1 VKEEVTKE
9 IFEAE
14 KNNTELFILESA
26 LLIEDDYE
34 KFCDEIWYVHVDVDA
49 RKNRLIYA
57 RGYSEEK
64 VEAIMAAQLEKKEYM
79 RNCDRV
85 IDNTGV
91 FDEAT
96 MQIDNIMKDL

>member
-1 VKEEVTKE
+1 MKEIKKEER
-9 IFEAE
+9 
-14 KNNTELFILESA
+14 KNTNLFILESA

-34 KFCDEIWYVHVDVDA
+34 TFCDEIWYVHVDIET
-49 RKNRLIYA
+49 RKKRLVYA

-64 VEAIMAAQLEKKEYM
+64 VDSIIAAQLEKKEYM

-91 FDEAT
+91 FGEAT
-96 MQIDNIMKDL
+96 MQIDNIIKDL